1 MSRTLKVAGTI
12 TLLLLLAAFV
22 MAAAN
27 AQTYPKPTNVTA
39 TNTADGHVLISWAD
53 DAAPVHRVGWAH
65 NAEFMVADAAGDWLE
80 AFHFADS
87 KRNTDYTIKYLP
99 RGQQYWFI
107 VGAANERFAGATWS
121 EWTFLTTTDDSTTD
135 SETGQGTAAS
145 CSGDDYDR
153 DEWGDYPA
161 ADPNATPRWTKPS
174 DNVSSRDITQDH
186 HVALKDTHISGGC
199 DWSATK
205 KNGFSTDSENL
216 NPTTRSFNSSK
227 ANRTPDQ
234 LTGIAKGIID
244 TDDEKCDYATQHN
257 EVKDKYDLTMTGA
270 EEATVDE
277 WLALCP

>member
-27 AQTYPKPTNVTA
+27 AQTHPKPANVTA
-39 TNTADGHVLISWAD
+39 ANTADGHVLVSWTD
-53 DAAPVHRVGWAH
+53 DAAPVHRVGWTH
-65 NAEFMVADAAGDWLE
+65 DADFRAANAAGDWLE
-80 AFHFADS
+80 AFHFADTT
-87 KRNTDYTIKYLP
+87 RNTDYTIKYLP

-121 EWTFLTTTDDSTTD
+121 EWASLTTTDDSTAG
-135 SETGQGTAAS
+135 SESGQGTAAS

-161 ADPNATPRWTKPS
+161 ADSNANPRWTKPS
-174 DNVSSRDITQDH
+174 DNVSSSDITQDH
-186 HVALKDTHISGGC
+186 HVALKDAHISGGC

-205 KNGFSTDSENL
+205 KNGFASDSENL

-244 TDDEKCDYATQHN
+244 TDGEKCDYATQHD
-257 EVKDKYDLTMTGA
+257 EVKDKYDLTMTEA

-277 WLALCP
+277 WLVLCP